1 MTRSAVIETGAIEID
16 PNAIAMEWSGSSPT
30 KRSTYRFLLHD
41 RTAAPEEIGLR
52 NDDPDHPILAA
63 HSSM

>member
-16 PNAIAMEWSGSSPT
+16 PKCYRDGWSGSSPT
-30 KRSTYRFLLHD
+30 KRSTYRFLLRD